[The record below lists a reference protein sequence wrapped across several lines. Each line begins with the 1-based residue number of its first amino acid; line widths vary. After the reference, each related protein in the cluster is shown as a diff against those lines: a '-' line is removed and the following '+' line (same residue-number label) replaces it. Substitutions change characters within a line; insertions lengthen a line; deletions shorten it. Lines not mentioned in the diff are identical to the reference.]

1 MRRLSYLALCLA
13 LTGCQPATSER
24 AATTGPHSDRGG
36 IGVLS
41 SAISSGGDSSAAPNI
56 DPRRSLAV
64 TDSAILSS
72 FSLTE
77 VLDRIAA
84 QSGGGVTSTSIFRQ
98 WWDSANPAPGAG
110 TFGPHCD
117 PASNPTINHYG
128 YQCPRGE
135 GQQAFASNG
144 FDSTPA
150 AYKAIG
156 LFNRFDL
163 APGNG
168 SDCGEYRIAFA
179 KTSSSSIFGRNLLI
193 FEAVLPNPH
202 PELGL
207 AGCGPV
213 AQFWAGLTSNDSIT
227 SRAGKLHDFYFQ
239 GLPGFEPVVHVD
251 HYGGG
256 AAGIGQIRSNQ
267 FITQIWLLREF
278 KLKRCISG
286 GGVGCGV
293 TVNPVTVKTNP
304 FGPLFNPSSTLAEA
318 PAFRS
323 AFVAAVET
331 LAVNDVNGFS
341 YAPADSFNAAES
353 NEQSNENNYVSQ
365 LGPATSPL
373 RQAIQARLTT
383 IGSSLTPDNIVARAT
398 AMSCAGCHQLSNNAN
413 LGGGIIWPSL
423 QGFTQ
428 VSEFTET
435 GPDGPRFQISN
446 ALTNVFLPH
455 RKKILESF
463 LVSITPAP
471 GPCSKKLPNC
481 CGVLVCA
488 EDADACPVICLPPP
502 EDQ

>member
-1 MRRLSYLALCLA
+1 MRRLSYLALLLA
-13 LTGCQPATSER
+13 FTGCQPATAEP
-24 AATTGPHSDRGG
+24 AATIGPHSDRGG

-41 SAISSGGDSSAAPNI
+41 SAISSGGNSSAALDV

-64 TDSAILSS
+64 TDGAILSS

-77 VLDRIAA
+77 VLDKIAA

-110 TFGPHCD
+110 TGGTHCD
-117 PASNPTINHYG
+117 AASNPAINHFG
-128 YQCPRGE
+128 YQCPRDE
-135 GQQAFASNG
+135 GKQAFAANG
-144 FDSTPA
+144 IDSTPA

-163 APGNG
+163 APANG

-179 KTSSSSIFGRNLLI
+179 KTSATSIGGRNLLI

-207 AGCGPV
+207 PGCGPV
-213 AQFWAGLTSNDSIT
+213 AQFWADLTTNASVS

-251 HYGGG
+251 HYGAG
-256 AAGIGQIRSNQ
+256 AAGAGQIRSNQ
-267 FITQIWLLREF
+267 FITFDWLLREF
-278 KLKRCISG
+278 KLKKCVSG

-293 TVNPVTVKTNP
+293 TVNPVTVKVNP
-304 FGPLFNPSSTLAEA
+304 FGPLFNPSSTLPEA
-318 PAFRS
+318 APFRTQ
-323 AFVAAVET
+323 FVAAVDG

-353 NEQSNENNYVSQ
+353 DEQSSQNNYLAQ
-365 LGPATSPL
+365 LGAGSSPL
-373 RQAIQARLTT
+373 RTAIQTRLST
-383 IGSSLTPDNIVARAT
+383 IGSPLTPDNIVARAT
-398 AMSCAGCHQLSNNAN
+398 ALSCAGCHQLSNGAN
-413 LGGGIIWPSL
+413 LGGGITWPSS

-428 VSEFTET
+428 VSEFLEN
-435 GPDGPRFQISN
+435 GPDGQRFQISN

-455 RKKILESF
+455 RKKVLESF
-463 LVSITPAP
+463 LASIAP
-471 GPCSKKLPNC
+471 PPGDCGKKLPNC

-488 EDADACPVICLPPP
+488 RDADACPVICLPPP